1 MRTPDTQE
9 EVVNSLPQTSPL
21 ATLEKPPGRRVRIA
35 LYVGLCLVAS
45 LVPLFLE
52 SARAPDGDNGV
63 AEMMGAFGGLLALA
77 VLTFPAGIVPV
88 LLWWLLVW
96 NGIATPSEGVAGV
109 MPVFIAVGYL
119 QWFVL
124 VPKLARR
131 GSKAALR

>member
-1 MRTPDTQE
+1 MQDRNTPSQTDQLSTPD
-9 EVVNSLPQTSPL
+9 
-21 ATLEKPPGRRVRIA
+21 KPSGRRVRIA

-52 SARAPDGDNGV
+52 SARAPGGESGV
-63 AEMMGAFGGLLALA
+63 AETLGAVGGLVALA

-88 LLWWLLVW
+88 LLCWLLVW
-96 NGIATPSEGVAGV
+96 NGIATPSEGVAAV

-124 VPKLARR
+124 VPKFVRR
-131 GSKAALR
+131 GSKAASR